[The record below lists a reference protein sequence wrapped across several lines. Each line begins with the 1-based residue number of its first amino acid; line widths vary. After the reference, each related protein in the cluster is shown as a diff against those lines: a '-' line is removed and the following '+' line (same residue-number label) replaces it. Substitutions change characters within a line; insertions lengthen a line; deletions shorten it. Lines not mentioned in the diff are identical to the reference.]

1 LIGETLV
8 TTFKGDSNGRVE
20 LMPYEDS
27 YNVKLIGDKNTKY
40 NFTLSDSNN
49 NEYYFEYYFDK
60 EEKTVILKLVG
71 KE

>member
-1 LIGETLV
+1 MLKRKDFYDII
-8 TTFKGDSNGRVE
+8 
-20 LMPYEDS
+20 
-27 YNVKLIGDKNTKY
+27 LIGDKNTKY